1 MAKPKRETYRH
12 QAAFEYYYTL
22 GVSNPKERSL
32 AGVARRFKV
41 CEQAVFGWS
50 AAFKWQ
56 KRIHERE
63 TLVAGL
69 VADKSVEDEVEMRR
83 RHLTLCKAVQGR
95 FAELLKN
102 KTVKPTAS
110 DFEKI
115 AKLEILLTGGATERS
130 EVNVTAGI
138 AGHLMNA
145 VLGVI
150 ETTLPDRCP
159 GCSIELDLKNSIAV
173 KLIEASDKIGATTDG

>member
-1 MAKPKRETYRH
+1 MAKPKIEKKKH
-12 QAAFEYYYTL
+12 IAAFEYYYSL
-22 GVSNPKERSL
+22 GIVDSKKRSL
-32 AGVARRFKV
+32 VGVASRFGIS
-41 CEQAVFGWS
+41 ESAAFGWS
-50 AAFKWQ
+50 VAFNWQ
-56 KRIHERE
+56 KRIVERE
-63 TLVAGL
+63 NLVAGL
-69 VADKSVEDEVEMRR
+69 VAEKSIEDEVAMRK

-138 AGHLMNA
+138 AGHLMSA